1 MGFSH
6 GKILDSDR
14 KICYKIDTS
23 EDCIRST
30 RPDKMSGVA
39 PDILSGF
46 FDEKYERKGEG
57 K

>member
-14 KICYKIDTS
+14 KIWYKIDIL

-46 FDEKYERKGEG
+46 FDERYERKREG

>member
-1 MGFSH
+1 MGFFH
-6 GKILDSDR
+6 GEILDSDR
-14 KICYKIDTS
+14 KIWYKIDTS

-46 FDEKYERKGEG
+46 FDENYERKGEG